1 MQQGLPWLSR
11 ISLIMLNLFWH
22 RSLKSS
28 QIHAGLSGLGF
39 VWLSGAEARRLQ
51 KDSFVPECSLSI
63 SKLEK
68 IKACVANKNCHLYM
82 IVQDAVHRFEAKN
95 GCSKL
100 LRLIRE
106 NLRSHQ
112 PA

>member
-1 MQQGLPWLSR
+1 MHKNAAR
-11 ISLIMLNLFWH
+11 IALAFPNQH

-28 QIHAGLSGLGF
+28 QIHGLSGLGF